1 MSQIAKSKNPKAK
14 KNGANKRKAKWSR
27 SAKRTDKE
35 TAIAL
40 LKIDFGQANPPS
52 PKHRH
57 EAFNAFYE
65 EMKERHNPELPIHC
79 DIVQRATQLRW
90 RLAKI
95 NNFEDQL
102 FASLREVSDLHS
114 PISLERRKQFVEF
127 FEMMLRLDGL
137 EKISMYEAALAEE
150 VRKNNHELEEVEDWQ
165 HREGFKR
172 GKIGYHVSQPID
184 SGMMLCY
191 DEPVD
196 RGAQRCAP
204 PQLEAGDEIEPPP
217 PSAAVEPPSAHKPT
231 SGGQV

>member
-1 MSQIAKSKNPKAK
+1 MSPIEKSKTPKAK
-14 KNGANKRKAKWSR
+14 KKGTNKPKAKWSR

-52 PKHRH
+52 PRHQH

-95 NNFEDQL
+95 NNLEDQL
-102 FASLREVSDLHS
+102 FASLREVFDLNS
-114 PISLERRKQFVEF
+114 PISLERRRQFVEF

-150 VRKNNHELEEVEDWQ
+150 VRKNNHELGEVEDWQ

-172 GKIGYHVSQPID
+172 GQIGYHVSQPAD
-184 SGMMLCY
+184 RGMMLCY
-191 DEPVD
+191 GEPVET
-196 RGAQRCAP
+196 APQRTAP
-204 PQLEAGDEIEPPP
+204 PEFEAGSEIESPEPR
-217 PSAAVEPPSAHKPT
+217 AAVEPPSLT
-231 SGGQV
+231 